1 MGDDS
6 YWARPIH
13 FMDRYLGP
21 GDSRYYSTVRGIFD
35 SFIYSQGIMQS
46 PVVRK
51 YANIPDDQI
60 IMICVAMGYPDED
73 FPANKVVSRRRS
85 VDEVATFHGF

>member
-1 MGDDS
+1 MASAEG
-6 YWARPIH
+6 AMA
-13 FMDRYLGP
+13 FQKGLGA
-21 GDSRYYSTVRGIFD
+21 VIN
-35 SFIYSQGIMQS
+35 SQGIMQS